1 MRGLPDL
8 AEIEGLR
15 RKIGRWRQGRP
26 KSQSMPEEL
35 WREAT
40 AAAKRLGAGR
50 VARALGLGY
59 EGLKQRVLAKEAGR
73 RAAPTNT
80 GLASQFIELPSLP
93 VAGSAAGGEGLVV
106 EMVATDGTR
115 LTIRSREASPG
126 VLAVIQAFRGRS

>member
-15 RKIGRWRQGRP
+15 RKIERWRQSRP

-35 WREAT
+35 WQEAT
-40 AAAKRLGAGR
+40 AAARRLGAGR
-50 VARALGLGY
+50 VARTLGLGY

-73 RAAPTNT
+73 RVAPRETA
-80 GLASQFIELPSLP
+80 LASQFVELPSLP
-93 VAGSAAGGEGLVV
+93 VACTEASGEGLLL

-115 LTIRSREASPG
+115 LTIRTREASPG
-126 VLAVIQAFRGRS
+126 VLAVIHAFRGRS

>member
-15 RKIGRWRQGRP
+15 RKIERWRQGRP
-26 KSQSMPEEL
+26 KRLPMPEEL

-40 AAAKRLGAGR
+40 AAARKLGTGR

-59 EGLKQRVLAKEAGR
+59 EALKQRVLAKEAGL
-73 RAAPTNT
+73 RAAPRETV
-80 GLASQFIELPSLP
+80 LASQFIELPSLP
-93 VAGSAAGGEGLVV
+93 VPGSTVGGEGLVV

-115 LTIRSREASPG
+115 LTIRASEASPG
-126 VLAVIQAFRGRS
+126 VLAVIQAFRGHS